1 MFLDVQRETPV
12 FQCVPVA
19 SCPVWASLEKVRVYL
34 CIVSADIYIYIDDFP
49 LPCSYSGRALSVALA
64 VLDRGDAL
72 VQHLCFSFQHVHG
85 CLVVGSPALGATLH
99 SCLSSTEEKD
109 SLTSLKPLAMLSL
122 MQPRVPFLVFAVKA
136 QGWSMFNL
144 VSFRMPRSFSV
155 ELLSSWVAPNYT
167 DVWDSSSPSAG
178 LHNSPCWIPWHSCPP
193 SFPPRWAFSSCQHD
207 PLATQVFP
215 LRFAEGTLF
224 LIIQTINDNGKEYQT
239 QIWCFLYT
247 LNH

>member
-1 MFLDVQRETPV
+1 MEGTALSKPQAQVDPLKYFPRTIFLDHVQMAFEYIQDRRLDHLTEQSLSVLGCPNSEIVFLDVQRETPV

-178 LHNSPCWIPWHSCPP
+178 LHNSPC
-193 SFPPRWAFSSCQHD
+193 
-207 PLATQVFP
+207 
-215 LRFAEGTLF
+215 
-224 LIIQTINDNGKEYQT
+224 
-239 QIWCFLYT
+239 
-247 LNH
+247 